1 MKTISNADFT
11 LLLDCAR
18 QFVDTPC
25 DISDLKGV
33 NQRRRGRLLLKK
45 LSR

>member
-1 MKTISNADFT
+1 MKTISNADFA
-11 LLLDCAR
+11 LLLACAR
-18 QFVDTPC
+18 SYIDTPC

-45 LSR
+45 LAK